1 MLESQKETFEKYN
14 TRVVSVNLDEPPR
27 APAVKAFAGQQGF
40 TFTIVLN
47 KTAEKAYEIEKAY
60 NVKGTPT
67 SYLID
72 GKGRIVESHYGPL
85 NAEELKASLTKLP
98 AAE

>member
-1 MLESQKETFEKYN
+1 VLESQKETFKKFN

-27 APAVKAFAGQQGF
+27 APAAKAFAVQQGF
-40 TFTIVLN
+40 TFAIVLN
-47 KTAEKAYEIEKAY
+47 KTKERAYEIEKAY

-72 GKGRIVESHYGPL
+72 GKGRVVESHYGPL
-85 NAEELKASLTKLP
+85 NAEELQASLAKLP
-98 AAE
+98 AE